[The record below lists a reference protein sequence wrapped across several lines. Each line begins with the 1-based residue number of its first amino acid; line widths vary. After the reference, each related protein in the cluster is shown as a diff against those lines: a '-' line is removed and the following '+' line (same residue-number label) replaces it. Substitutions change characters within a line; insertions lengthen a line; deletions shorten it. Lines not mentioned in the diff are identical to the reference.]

1 MWYRSWGL
9 GLGYLQRNGFNFLP
23 VIVKLEQ
30 LLIEVLNIHGSLC
43 VMNNT
48 QIHKKEVK

>member
-23 VIVKLEQ
+23 VIVKLGE
-30 LLIEVLNIHGSLC
+30 LPSAILNIHGC
-43 VMNNT
+43 ATNDT
-48 QIHKKEVK
+48 QICKKEVK